1 MTKLCYDSRCDAD
14 ALYHLHGITLQGVY
28 DLQVAY
34 TLVHQTP
41 DDPFLKGMLH
51 ALRQPGIV
59 ESDQL
64 AEVLHRKELCK
75 QEMRVLGSHRMF
87 LRRPVPNYILEYC
100 ALDVIFLFNM
110 FALWGG
116 VSRVFILSSTRMY
129 TYVNEAT
136 PRAPRLMSLVDF
148 ERAPAVCE
156 PEPAA
161 GP

>member
-1 MTKLCYDSRCDAD
+1 MSKEQD

-64 AEVLHRKELCK
+64 AEVLHREELCK

-116 VSRVFILSSTRMY
+116 VSRVFMLSSTRMY

>member
-1 MTKLCYDSRCDAD
+1 MSKEQD

-41 DDPFLKGMLH
+41 DDPVLKGMLH

-64 AEVLHRKELCK
+64 AEVLHRTELCK

-116 VSRVFILSSTRMY
+116 VSPTAAAEAGLRVQNVTLSASASSCIMAR
-129 TYVNEAT
+129 
-136 PRAPRLMSLVDF
+136 SG
-148 ERAPAVCE
+148 AV
-156 PEPAA
+156 PSSSRS
-161 GP
+161 